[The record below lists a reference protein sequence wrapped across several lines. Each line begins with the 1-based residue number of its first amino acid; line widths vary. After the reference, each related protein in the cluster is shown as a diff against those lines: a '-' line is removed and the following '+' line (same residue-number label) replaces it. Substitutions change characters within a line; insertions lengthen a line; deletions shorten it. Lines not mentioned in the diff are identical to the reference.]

1 MKAHTTTILVHL
13 FSWLLVI
20 SLPYLFA
27 FPPERIMKDLSIE
40 SIDRNSVR
48 LVMTLTMV
56 LLCGVFYTNYQVLIP
71 RFQLKQRWIAFICS
85 NLILLLL
92 FLLYQFFSSH
102 WLINAG
108 LPDSLADFPGPSIPM
123 YIIVVII
130 CYGVRISAEWRRV
143 ELANHALATEKATAE
158 ISYLKKQ
165 INPHFFFNTLNGI
178 YALTIKKSD
187 LAPQAILQL
196 SNMMRYVLY
205 DSEAEKVPLAKEMKY
220 IRSYI
225 DMQSSRLSENNKIHF
240 HVSGRNDGAEI
251 LPLLLIPFV
260 ENAFKFGISA
270 DDDTTILIDIE
281 WDDTILTF
289 FCENEKKIRLYL
301 HSEHHG
307 IGIKNVQKRLNLSY
321 PGRHELK
328 IWENEELFSVNL
340 TITL

>member
-1 MKAHTTTILVHL
+1 MKANTTTILIHL

-40 SIDRNSVR
+40 KIDRNSVR
-48 LVMTLTMV
+48 LAMTLTMV
-56 LLCGVFYTNYQVLIP
+56 LLCSVFYINYHVLIP
-71 RFQLKQRWIAFICS
+71 RFQLKQRWVAFICS
-85 NLILLLL
+85 NLILLTL
-92 FLLYQFFSSH
+92 FLWYQFFSSH
-102 WLINAG
+102 WLITAG

-130 CYGVRISAEWRRV
+130 CYGVRISVEWRRV

-205 DSEAEKVPLAKEMKY
+205 DCEAEKVPLAKEMKY

-240 HVSGRNDGAEI
+240 HVSGTNDGAEI

-260 ENAFKFGISA
+260 ENAFKFGISS
-270 DDDTTILIDIE
+270 DDDTTVLIDIE
-281 WDDTILTF
+281 WDDMALSF
-289 FCENEKKIRLYL
+289 FCENEKKSRLHV

-307 IGIKNVQKRLNLSY
+307 IGIKNVKKRLDLSY
-321 PGRHELK
+321 PGRHKLN

-340 TITL
+340 TIQL